1 MTRQPVGVI
10 PGSRVLGSPSRVSS
24 AVRRAA
30 SRVTSVSSMLCRA
43 RRAPAVRRGPDPNT
57 RARITPRRPESLN
70 AHAPANGE
78 GRAVCTPAPSQAPP
92 EAASPSAWFV
102 SRPRLLP
109 GRRSSPTKNF
119 RAEKLI
125 DKKFPSG
132 EAHRQKTSE
141 RRSSPKTSER
151 RSSPTKNFRAEKLTN
166 KKFPS
171 GEAHQQGARSRR
183 CCSWPPSD
191 SPPESAVECPAP
203 SNAPRPHSL
212 TPDSRPVTRTAALQL
227 GQVALQPG
235 QPPCNSDKSA
245 CNSDSRPGPPC
256 NSEALSIRQ

>member
-109 GRRSSPTKNF
+109 GRRNSPTK
-119 RAEKLI
+119 KL
-125 DKKFPSG
+125 PSG
-132 EAHRQKTSE
+132 EAHRQKNSE
-141 RRSSPKTSER
+141 RRSSPTKIFRAEKLTDKKLPSGEAHRKLPSGEAHQQKTSER

-166 KKFPS
+166 KAR
-171 GEAHQQGARSRR
+171 AHVDAAAG
-183 CCSWPPSD
+183 
-191 SPPESAVECPAP
+191 
-203 SNAPRPHSL
+203 RPL
-212 TPDSRPVTRTAALQL
+212 TPLRKVLSNVLLRQM
-227 GQVALQPG
+227 
-235 QPPCNSDKSA
+235 
-245 CNSDSRPGPPC
+245 RPGHT
-256 NSEALSIRQ
+256 A

>member
-92 EAASPSAWFV
+92 EAASPSARSV

-119 RAEKLI
+119 RAEKL
-125 DKKFPSG
+125 
-132 EAHRQKTSE
+132 
-141 RRSSPKTSER
+141 
-151 RSSPTKNFRAEKLTN
+151 TN
-166 KKFPS
+166 KAR
-171 GEAHQQGARSRR
+171 AHVDAAAG
-183 CCSWPPSD
+183 
-191 SPPESAVECPAP
+191 
-203 SNAPRPHSL
+203 RPL
-212 TPDSRPVTRTAALQL
+212 TPLRKVLSNVLLRQM
-227 GQVALQPG
+227 
-235 QPPCNSDKSA
+235 
-245 CNSDSRPGPPC
+245 RPGHT
-256 NSEALSIRQ
+256 A

>member
-10 PGSRVLGSPSRVSS
+10 PGSRVLGSPSLVSL

-30 SRVTSVSSMLCRA
+30 SRVASVSSMLCRA
-43 RRAPAVRRGPDPNT
+43 RRAPAVRRGLDLST
-57 RARITPRRPESLN
+57 RARITPRRPESPN

-78 GRAVCTPAPSQAPP
+78 GRAVCTAAPSQAPP

-125 DKKFPSG
+125 D
-132 EAHRQKTSE
+132 
-141 RRSSPKTSER
+141 
-151 RSSPTKNFRAEKLTN
+151 

>member
-10 PGSRVLGSPSRVSS
+10 PGSRVLGSPSLVSL

-30 SRVTSVSSMLCRA
+30 SRVASVSSMLCRA

-109 GRRSSPTKNF
+109 GRRNSPTK
-119 RAEKLI
+119 KL
-125 DKKFPSG
+125 PSG
-132 EAHRQKTSE
+132 EAHRQKI
-141 RRSSPKTSER
+141 SER
-151 RSSPTKNFRAEKLTN
+151 RSSPTKNFRAEKLTENFRAEKLTN
-166 KKFPS
+166 KKLPS
-171 GEAHQQGARSRR
+171 GEAHQQKISERRSSPTRR
-183 CCSWPPSD
+183 
-191 SPPESAVECPAP
+191 A
-203 SNAPRPHSL
+203 L
-212 TPDSRPVTRTAALQL
+212 TSMLQLAAL
-227 GQVALQPG
+227 
-235 QPPCNSDKSA
+235 
-245 CNSDSRPGPPC
+245 
-256 NSEALSIRQ
+256 